1 MGHFE
6 FLFGLRITCLSL
18 NISEKFYWQHLFE
31 SPKRQKFI
39 AFIFVNTVQYQ
50 HTLKNNIYHSNKQV
64 SLPFFHSDTNP
75 ALGHVLVHSVDK
87 THALVVTVG
96 LVLFLL
102 LNILFFNFVPTS
114 NKSLK
119 FTRFR
124 ISYVNCNAVVLT
136 IHCQSCQRFYL
147 DMRCSKGSGSFF

>member
-1 MGHFE
+1 MV
-6 FLFGLRITCLSL
+6 LARNKAIRLSSVKHSATT
-18 NISEKFYWQHLFE
+18 IHHHH
-31 SPKRQKFI
+31 
-39 AFIFVNTVQYQ
+39 
-50 HTLKNNIYHSNKQV
+50 HTRKNNIYHSNKWGRPFKQMGTTT
-64 SLPFFHSDTNP
+64 SFFHSDTNP

-96 LVLFLL
+96 LVLFLF

-114 NKSLK
+114 NKSLW